1 MVRIALAALALSA
14 SAPLAAQQGTTRLE
28 PNETLL
34 QVQAEGQS
42 TVRPDA
48 AFLNVGVV
56 STGTTAREA
65 TDGNA
70 QQMAAVIAALKKA
83 GVDERYIRT
92 QQLNVQPRFARQNG
106 SYEETPQITGYVA
119 RNSVAVTVVKLGIA
133 PDVIAA
139 AFGAGANSVDG
150 PNLGNEDT
158 NAGMAQARDDA
169 LKNARAEADAYAAG
183 LGMRVARVL
192 RVSEQRGGIEPVRYV
207 TVTGSRLSSPGAPPP
222 PPPPPPPIAGGELK
236 RSVTI
241 YIDYA
246 LVAK

>member
-1 MVRIALAALALSA
+1 MVRIAVTALALIA
-14 SAPLAAQQGTTRLE
+14 APPLAAQQGTTRLE

-42 TVRPDA
+42 TVCPDA

-70 QQMAAVIAALKKA
+70 RQMAGVIAALKKA

-150 PNLGNEDT
+150 PNLGSEDT
-158 NAGMAQARDDA
+158 SAGMAQARDDA
-169 LKNARAEADAYAAG
+169 LTNARAEADAYAAG

-192 RVSEQRGGIEPVRYV
+192 RVSEQRGGIAPVQYV
-207 TVTGSRLSSPGAPPP
+207 TVTGSRVSSPSAP

-246 LVAK
+246 LISK

>member
-1 MVRIALAALALSA
+1 MVRTALTALALVA
-14 SAPLAAQQGTTRLE
+14 GAPLAAQQGTTRLE

-70 QQMAAVIAALKKA
+70 RQMAAVIAALKQA

-92 QQLNVQPRFARQNG
+92 QQLNVQPRFVRQNG
-106 SYEETPQITGYVA
+106 SYEETPQISGYVA

-150 PNLGNEDT
+150 PNLGNEDS
-158 NAGMAQARDDA
+158 NAGMGQARDDA
-169 LKNARAEADAYAAG
+169 LKNARAEAEGYAAG

-192 RVSEQRGGIEPVRYV
+192 RVSEQRGGIEPMRYV
-207 TVTGSRLSSPGAPPP
+207 MNRVSSPGAPPP
-222 PPPPPPPIAGGELK
+222 PPPPPPVAGGELK